1 MVSKLQFLTPT
12 PFIGRVS
19 VKTRT
24 ASFVGTCTVRSNK
37 GGGDPLSYYVCEQ
50 FTSDIY
56 IFCRKRE

>member
-24 ASFVGTCTVRSNK
+24 ASFVGTGYMYGTCQILK
-37 GGGDPLSYYVCEQ
+37 GGGPTELL
-50 FTSDIY
+50 
-56 IFCRKRE
+56 RM

>member
-24 ASFVGTCTVRSNK
+24 ASFVGTCTSQILK
-37 GGGDPLSYYVCEQ
+37 GGDPLSYYVCEQ
-50 FTSDIY
+50 CTSDIY